1 MEPNEALRS
10 VEIALRLLVREV
22 LGASG
27 WGSAP
32 GAPNAEKLSERR
44 EEEQKRRDGSVAPDS
59 LLEYTETFHLTELI
73 LKNWESF
80 KPVFADLNRTRTF
93 FGILEDVRNAIAHSR
108 DLVPF
113 ERDLIAGV
121 SGQLRNQIALYRGRP
136 GTSTQ
141 YYPAIEA
148 ITDSFG
154 IEAIGGLDS
163 LDEYDFVRRTGI
175 RLEVGDVI
183 RFKGRAFNAGSL
195 PTQWF
200 ISWASRTDFFHS
212 RTVVA
217 LGDDVEFAY
226 TVTEDDVSEKLT
238 IMILITTESKYHR
251 RNQEYGFGS
260 YDDIRGFGYAVN
272 PPLV

>member
-10 VEIALRLLVREV
+10 VEIALRLIVREL

-27 WGSAP
+27 WVSAP
-32 GAPNAEKLSERR
+32 GAPDAEKLGERR
-44 EEEQKRRDGSVAPDS
+44 EEEQRRRDGSVAPDS
-59 LLEYTETFHLTELI
+59 LLEYTETFHLTGLI
-73 LKNWESF
+73 LKNWDSF
-80 KPVFADLNRTRTF
+80 KPVFQDLNRTRTF

-108 DLVPF
+108 DLIPF

-163 LDEYDFVRRTGI
+163 LDAYDFVRRTSI
-175 RLEVGDVI
+175 RLEIGDVI

-195 PTQWF
+195 PTQWLLC
-200 ISWASRTDFFHS
+200 WASQHNFRGGM
-212 RTVVA
+212 VVA
-217 LGDDVEFAY
+217 QGDDVEFGY
-226 TVTEDDVSEKLT
+226 TVTEDDVSEKFT
-238 IMILITTESKYHR
+238 IMILITTDSKYHR
-251 RNQEYGFGS
+251 HRQESEFGS

-272 PPLV
+272 PPPV